1 LLWVAFYP
9 FVQNSEWF
17 NPDTTGFAY
26 LYRPLAPILCQNC
39 DPANPYNSPW
49 LYQNYDPHY
58 PSSTPTSGQV
68 FTLDTAHVPAGDQVT
83 NGEVTN
89 SEAENGDAKQ
99 GGSAIADL
107 ENKLDVAK
115 GDVEQTVDPG
125 NPVKSLDAQQ
135 GGLPAADPATTTPDP
150 TAVGAGN
157 TQQDQAGAS
166 GGGTAAGAT
175 TPPTE
180 QEKDGNKVVPGGP
193 SGGKYGMSGGGG
205 LSDSF
210 KSVQHKI
217 NTSISKVTDRLK
229 GDTTEGSEGTN
240 GSGAGAGKTSK

>member
-1 LLWVAFYP
+1 
-9 FVQNSEWF
+9 
-17 NPDTTGFAY
+17 
-26 LYRPLAPILCQNC
+26 
-39 DPANPYNSPW
+39 
-49 LYQNYDPHY
+49 
-58 PSSTPTSGQV
+58 V